1 MKHLIAI
8 LFTAFLLTACNQGD
22 QPQDTQSKK
31 ERAELENYEEFTDQ
45 NPNFLNTTNE
55 QTAVKDDA
63 TKIEE
68 IINVKTP
75 YKAGNIVIS
84 GKDAWVTVYVGK
96 ECSAREKNKIIKD
109 LNEVFYEGLPRL
121 QFHVNVKP

>member
-1 MKHLIAI
+1 MKHLIII
-8 LFTAFLLTACNQGD
+8 LFTAFLVTACNQGNNS
-22 QPQDTQSKK
+22 QEAQSKK
-31 ERAELENYEEFTDQ
+31 EWAELENYEEFTDQ
-45 NPNFLNTTNE
+45 NPNFLNTTNK

-63 TKIEE
+63 AKIEE

-75 YKAGNIVIS
+75 YKPGNIVIS

-96 ECSAREKNKIIKD
+96 EYNVHEKKKIIKN
-109 LNEVFYEGLPRL
+109 LNEAFYEGLPRL